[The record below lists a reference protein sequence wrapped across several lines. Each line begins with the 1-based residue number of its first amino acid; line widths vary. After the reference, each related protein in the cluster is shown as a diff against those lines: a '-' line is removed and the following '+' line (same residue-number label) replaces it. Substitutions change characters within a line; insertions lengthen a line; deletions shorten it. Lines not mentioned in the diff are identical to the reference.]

1 MAQRHNST
9 VAAIET
15 ATQPKCDQATQATN
29 VWQLYRFSSGTERSL
44 EMAYIHNKCVQR
56 SLQ

>member
-29 VWQLYRFSSGTERSL
+29 VWQFYRKSSGTESFL
-44 EMAYIHNKCVQR
+44 EMACTHDMFVQR
-56 SLQ
+56 SLP